1 MILQKEYMDEIKE
14 YIENLPD
21 AEFQK
26 NGLEKTQVLQ
36 NRDLMEQLWTIYQK
50 EVEDYDCDKDFA
62 KPDAVHEVLGICL
75 STPTDLVINDEE
87 TIVFRITNIYHSQCD
102 IIADGNC
109 REVYKKMAIK
119 GINSFNGLI
128 IAMQDIKEQVEMM
141 GNKATFIID

>member
-1 MILQKEYMDEIKE
+1 MILQNEYMDEIKE

-62 KPDAVHEVLGICL
+62 KPDAVREVLGICL
-75 STPTDLVINDEE
+75 ATPTDLVINDEE

-102 IIADGNC
+102 IIADSNC
-109 REVYKKMAIK
+109 QEVYKKMAIK
-119 GINSFNGLI
+119 GIHSFNGLI
-128 IAMQDIKEQVEMM
+128 IAMQDIKEKVEMM
-141 GNKATFIID
+141 GNKATFAID